1 MTTQHPAARREAPS
15 ATART
20 AARGGPGAPD
30 GSLVSAQ
37 HVTRRF
43 GEVVALDDVTLEV
56 GAGELV
62 GLLGPN
68 GAGKSTLLSLVSGQR
83 KPDSGVV
90 RLFGG
95 NPRDAS
101 SRQGLGLTPQETG
114 LPATLKV
121 REVVD
126 FVGRHYANP
135 VPTGQLLEQFGLSEL
150 AGRQT
155 GAMSGGQKR
164 RLAVALSLVGR
175 PRVVLLDEPTTGL
188 DVGARQALWAAIRE
202 YHAGGGTVL
211 LTSHYLEEVQ
221 ALAQRVVV
229 IDQGVVKADD
239 TLDAILRRVG
249 LRRVVVRSTAD
260 LGTDLPGVVRS
271 ERTAD
276 GGAGGAGGAGGSGA
290 AVAVE
295 RGAGAGGA
303 GATGAGTAADGW
315 RYELYTADADELVR
329 TLVTSG
335 LPFHGLE
342 IRGASLEEAFE
353 QMVASGPAGGAPPG
367 RAPGA
372 GQPAGAS
379 RPTSAGLDGPDAP
392 PSRGDAGTPTG
403 AAPSGTLDRT
413 SEEESAR

>member
-1 MTTQHPAARREAPS
+1 MTTQHSAAGQQSSPAA
-15 ATART
+15 ARPV
-20 AARGGPGAPD
+20 ARGGSAAPD

-83 KPDSGVV
+83 QPDSGVV

-271 ERTAD
+271 ERTVE
-276 GGAGGAGGAGGSGA
+276 GRAGGAGRSGDTGASS
-290 AVAVE
+290 
-295 RGAGAGGA
+295 RGAGAG
-303 GATGAGTAADGW
+303 ADGW

-353 QMVASGPAGGAPPG
+353 QMVSHATTTDHGE
-367 RAPGA
+367 
-372 GQPAGAS
+372 
-379 RPTSAGLDGPDAP
+379 
-392 PSRGDAGTPTG
+392 AGTPTG
-403 AAPSGTLDRT
+403 ATPSGISGHQT

>member
-1 MTTQHPAARREAPS
+1 MSAQRTSPTRAARPETAPPD
-15 ATART
+15 AD
-20 AARGGPGAPD
+20 AARPVVAVD
-30 GSLVSAQ
+30 

-43 GEVVALDDVTLEV
+43 GQVVALDDVSLRV

-83 KPDSGVV
+83 RPDAGTV
-90 RLFGG
+90 RLLGG
-95 NPRDAS
+95 DPRDAR
-101 SRQGLGLTPQETG
+101 SRVGLGLTPQETG

-126 FVGRHYANP
+126 FVGGHYPNP
-135 VPTGQLLEQFGLSEL
+135 VPTGELLDQFGLADL
-150 AGRQT
+150 ARRQT

-188 DVGARQALWAAIRE
+188 DVSARQALWDAIRA

-239 TLDAILRRVG
+239 SLDAILRRVS
-249 LRRVVVRSTAD
+249 LRRVVVGSPAD
-260 LGTDLPGVVRS
+260 LSDRPGVVR
-271 ERTAD
+271 AD
-276 GGAGGAGGAGGSGA
+276 RLG
-290 AVAVE
+290 
-295 RGAGAGGA
+295 
-303 GATGAGTAADGW
+303 DG
-315 RYELYTADADELVR
+315 RQELYTPDADALVR
-329 TLVTSG
+329 ELVTSG
-335 LPFHGLE
+335 VDFHDLE

-353 QMVASGPAGGAPPG
+353 QMVA
-367 RAPGA
+367 R
-372 GQPAGAS
+372 
-379 RPTSAGLDGPDAP
+379 
-392 PSRGDAGTPTG
+392 G
-403 AAPSGTLDRT
+403 AAPTT
-413 SEEESAR
+413 EASAR

>member
-1 MTTQHPAARREAPS
+1 M
-15 ATART
+15 
-20 AARGGPGAPD
+20 
-30 GSLVSAQ
+30 SAQ

-43 GEVVALDDVTLEV
+43 GDVVALDDVTLEV

-202 YHAGGGTVL
+202 YHEGGGTVL

-271 ERTAD
+271 ERTAE
-276 GGAGGAGGAGGSGA
+276 GGAGGAGGAGGSGG

-295 RGAGAGGA
+295 SGAGGA
-303 GATGAGTAADGW
+303 GAAGAGTGGAGTPADGW

-367 RAPGA
+367 RAPGT
-372 GQPAGAS
+372 GRPARAA
-379 RPTSAGLDGPDAP
+379 RPTSAEFGGPDAT

-403 AAPSGTLDRT
+403 VAPSGTLDRT